1 MNEIIELGKN
11 WKKALSS
18 GNVDNIAKLY
28 AGDAI
33 LWGTLSPVIRNT
45 PELIREYFLKF
56 ATLEDIKVEFRDREV
71 RRHGDIALNTGYYI
85 FSWKE
90 DGKMITVPGRY
101 SFVYKFDGEWKII
114 DHHSSVIP
122 EQPIDLSRFTE
133 D

>member
-1 MNEIIELGKN
+1 MNEIIELGKT

-18 GNVDNIAKLY
+18 GNVDNITKLY
-28 AGDAI
+28 AGDAV

-56 ATLEDIKVEFRDREV
+56 ATLEDITVEFRDREV
-71 RRHGDIALNTGYYI
+71 RRHGDIALNTGYYSFI
-85 FSWKE
+85 WKE
-90 DGKMITVPGRY
+90 NGKMITVPGRY

-122 EQPIDLSRFTE
+122 EQPFDLSKFIE
-133 D
+133 K